1 MFIFT
6 IDIIPDPLRVAYLGG
21 ETTFTCSYTPLRGR
35 IQHIQWI
42 VNGTQAEL
50 IQTDGIMVENIQ
62 NIGHSQLHFI
72 NISVEHNDTNIQCI
86 VNLTSGMIIHSN
98 NATLHVQGEDIIT

>member
-1 MFIFT
+1 MFIFI

-62 NIGHSQLHFI
+62 NVGHLHFI
-72 NISVEHNDTNIQCI
+72 NISVEHNDTTIQCR
-86 VNLTSGMIIHSN
+86 VNLTSGEITN